1 MADTHR
7 TKQSDTKTRI
17 LDAAEK
23 LFAQNGFKNTS
34 ISLLARK
41 ARVNQAAVNYH
52 FGSKGALVE
61 QVISRRI
68 SPIDRQRMANLQRI
82 KETANRQGYPPAIED
97 LLRAFIDPAFILT
110 EGAPGE
116 KWFLVI
122 AGRAFS
128 EPDETIRNVFI
139 RHFEPAFLLFAALMK
154 KALPGLPE
162 AVLRWRLHFV
172 LGALSHA
179 MRLCGSHRLTAAS
192 APPPDTTETVVNR
205 LVAFLTT
212 GMDAPD
218 DSANE

>member
-1 MADTHR
+1 MADTHK

-17 LDAAEK
+17 LDEAEK

-61 QVISRRI
+61 QVIRRRI
-68 SPIDRQRMANLQRI
+68 SPIDRQRMANLQTI
-82 KETANRQGYPPAIED
+82 KETAILQGHQPAIED
-97 LLRAFIDPAFILT
+97 LLQAYIEPAFILT
-110 EGAPGE
+110 ETSPGE

-139 RHFEPAFLLFAALMK
+139 RHFEPAFLLLVALMK
-154 KALPGLPE
+154 EALPGLSD

-179 MRLCGSHRLTAAS
+179 MRLCGSHRLTVAS
-192 APPPDTTETVVNR
+192 APPPDTTETVVKH
-205 LVAFLTT
+205 LVAFLAT

-218 DSANE
+218 NTENE

>member
-1 MADTHR
+1 MADTHK
-7 TKQSDTKTRI
+7 TKQNDTKTRI

-68 SPIDRQRMANLQRI
+68 SPIDRQRMANLQAI
-82 KETANRQGYPPAIED
+82 EETATRQGCPPATED
-97 LLRAFIDPAFILT
+97 LLQAYIEPAFILT
-110 EGAPGE
+110 EGVPGE

-139 RHFEPAFLLFAALMK
+139 HHFEPAFLLLVALMK
-154 KALPGLPE
+154 EALPGLSD

-179 MRLCGSHRLTAAS
+179 MRLCGSHRLPVAS
-192 APPPDTTETVVNR
+192 APPPDTTETVVHH
-205 LVAFLTT
+205 LVAFLAT
-212 GMDAPD
+212 GMDAPCD
-218 DSANE
+218 LDNR